1 MITPN
6 IAFEN
11 ELFFQYLR
19 DPDSVSPEWK
29 EYFERINGISVH
41 PLQSQSISSNNA
53 ASTQS
58 RDYNKPLGYTNG
70 NGVASNVN
78 STISNSTISNSTNSN
93 FTNTKDDIV
102 KLADFETLEPL
113 SSISAKIAENME
125 ESLSVPTATSFRT
138 IPVKALDENRRI
150 INKYLEKQKRKKVS
164 FSQILLWAIVKALS
178 KYPRMNDAF
187 AKIDGK
193 PHRRVRNSINIGVA
207 IDLTRKD
214 GNRLLMVPS
223 IKDAQNIHFSEFIDR
238 IEDLITKARNN
249 KLTLDDLDGT
259 TVTLTNPGM
268 MGTNASSPRLM
279 KGQGLIIAAGSIDY
293 PVEFQS
299 VRPDTLTQ
307 LALSKVVTITSTYD
321 HRIIQGAESA
331 EFLAYLHKLLV
342 GEYHFYDQIFASL
355 KIPFEPI
362 RWQTDAVGGRL
373 ANNTITN
380 TLDKATYVQQ
390 LINAFRVRGHL
401 LASINPLGI
410 DGYSYPELDPAYY
423 GLNIWDLDREFPV
436 DSHWGASPM
445 VLREIIEILRDTYT
459 GSIGIEYMH
468 IQDVT
473 KKDWIKI
480 KTESTRNQINYSKE
494 EKLQILKKL
503 VEAETYET
511 FVHTK
516 FVGQKRFSL
525 EGCESLI
532 PLVDKILDEAAED
545 NLDSIVLGMAHR
557 GRLNVLINNVGK
569 KLEQVF
575 NEFEGEYGFDTED
588 GVSTGDVK
596 YHLGYR
602 GLHTSKSGKTVKVQ
616 LAPNPS
622 HLEIINPVV
631 VGMARALEDEMN
643 DKTLSQVMPLLLHGD
658 AAFAGQGISQELLNM
673 SQLEGYKVGGT
684 IHVVI
689 NNQIGFTTSS
699 EFSRSTTYSTDV
711 AKMSQVPILHVN
723 GNDPEAVWTAAAFA
737 VEYRNKFKDDVIID
751 LLGYRKY
758 GHNEGDEP
766 SYTQPLLYKKIRSL
780 SPVRD
785 IYEKELLKSGQV
797 STEDVAAIH
806 NEIKAK
812 LNAAFDSR
820 KVNKLFINLVD
831 KRKFGQTLLD
841 YNTTATIDEIQTIG
855 KAITTYPEYLNANP
869 KVVGVIKKRKEMLET
884 NVPMIDWA
892 MAEALAFGTLLN
904 RGKAVRVSGE
914 DSRRG
919 TFSQRHAVLIDYMSE
934 FVYTPLN
941 HISPNQAKLMVYDS
955 PLSELGVM
963 GYDYGYSVSA
973 EKTLT
978 LWEAQFGDF
987 ANMAQPIIDQFLS
1000 CSEVKWG
1007 QTSNLVLLLPHGQE
1021 GQGPE
1026 HSSARIERY
1035 LQLCADENMI
1045 VGNFTTPAQYYHAI
1059 IRQMSFGTKV
1069 PLIIATPK
1077 SLLRHQ
1083 LAVSSIENLTNDKF
1097 HHIIDDIENQNPSD
1111 INRIL
1116 LCSGKIYYELLQAK
1130 QQLGLNNIAILRVEQ
1145 IYPLHLEMLKSYIYK
1160 YQNANEVIWVQEEPK
1175 NQGAWSF
1182 IAEEIRPILNGKY
1195 ALHYAGRRAS
1205 ASTAPGSPLVHN
1217 IEQKGIIDA
1226 ALNGLFS

>member
-19 DPDSVSPEWK
+19 DPDSVSPEWR
-29 EYFERINGISVH
+29 EYFERINGIAVH
-41 PLQSQSISSNNA
+41 PLQSQSGQTNGHSNAPRDYSKPLVSQSNGFSYSNDSSN
-53 ASTQS
+53 
-58 RDYNKPLGYTNG
+58 Y
-70 NGVASNVN
+70 SNNN
-78 STISNSTISNSTNSN
+78 SKN
-93 FTNTKDDIV
+93 DVV
-102 KLADFETLEPL
+102 KLADFEILEPL

-164 FSQILLWAIVKALS
+164 FSQILLWAIVKALA

-187 AKIDGK
+187 AKVDGK

-214 GNRLLMVPS
+214 GTRLLMVPS
-223 IKDAQNIHFSEFIDR
+223 IKDSQKMHFSEFIDT

-249 KLTLDDLDGT
+249 KLTIEDLEGT

-299 VRPDTLTQ
+299 VRPDTLTE
-307 LALSKVVTITSTYD
+307 LALSKVVTMTSTYD

-355 KIPFEPI
+355 KIPFEPL
-362 RWQTDAVGGRL
+362 RWQSDAVGGRL
-373 ANNTITN
+373 ANKNISN
-380 TLDKATYVQQ
+380 SLDKATYVQQ

-401 LASINPLGI
+401 LANINPLGL

-436 DSHWGASPM
+436 DSHWGYTPM
-445 VLREIIEILRDTYT
+445 PLRDIIEILRETYT
-459 GSIGIEYMH
+459 GTIGIEYMH
-468 IQDVT
+468 IQDTT
-473 KKDWIKI
+473 KKDWIKV
-480 KTESTRNQINYSKE
+480 KVESTRNQIKFSKE

-525 EGCESLI
+525 EGSEALI
-532 PLVDKILDEAAED
+532 SLVDRIFDEAADD

-596 YHLGYR
+596 YHLGYT
-602 GLHTSKSGKTVKVQ
+602 GVHTNKSGKSVKVQ

-631 VGMARALEDEMN
+631 VGMARALEDEMG
-643 DKTLSQVMPLLLHGD
+643 DKTLSKVMPLLLHGD

-699 EFSRSTTYSTDV
+699 EFSRSTTYCTDV

-723 GNDPEAVWTAAAFA
+723 GNDPEAVAIAAIFA
-737 VEYRNKFKDDVIID
+737 VEYRNIFNDDVVID

-785 IYEKELLKSGQV
+785 IYEKELLKSNQV
-797 STEDVAAIH
+797 TSEEVAAIH
-806 NEIKAK
+806 NEFKSK

-820 KVNKLFINLVD
+820 KANKLFIHLVN
-831 KRKFGQTLLD
+831 KYKFGQTFKD
-841 YNTTATIDEIQTIG
+841 YNTNVNIDTLKQIG
-855 KAITTYPEYLNANP
+855 NAITTYPESLNANP
-869 KVVGVIKKRKEMLET
+869 KVVGMIKKRKEMLESQT
-884 NVPMIDWA
+884 PMIDWS
-892 MAEALAFGTLLN
+892 MAEAMAFGALLQQ
-904 RGKAVRVSGE
+904 GKNVRLSGE

-919 TFSQRHAVLIDYMSE
+919 TFSQRHAVLIDFLSE
-934 FVYTPLN
+934 YVYIPLN
-941 HISPNQAKLMVYDS
+941 NISPNQAKLGVYDS

-973 EKTLT
+973 DNTLT

-987 ANMAQPIIDQFLS
+987 ANMAQPIIDQFLA

-1026 HSSARIERY
+1026 HSSARMERY

-1045 VGNFTTPAQYYHAI
+1045 VGNFSTPAQYYHAI
-1059 IRQMSFGTKV
+1059 IRQMSFSSKV
-1069 PLIIATPK
+1069 PLVITTPK
-1077 SLLRHQ
+1077 SLLRHPM
-1083 LAVSSIENLTNDKF
+1083 AVSSLENLSNDKF
-1097 HHIIDDIENQNPSD
+1097 HHIFDDVDSHNPSE
-1111 INRIL
+1111 IKRIL

-1130 QQLGLNNIAILRVEQ
+1130 RELGLNHIAILRVEQ
-1145 IYPLHLEMLKSYIYK
+1145 IYPLHLEMLKTFVYK
-1160 YQNANEVIWVQEEPK
+1160 YQNASEVVWVQEEPK

-1182 IAEEIRPILNGKY
+1182 IAEEIRPMLNGKY
-1195 ALHYAGRRAS
+1195 PLHYAGRRAS